1 MAAPYHR
8 VKRVKTVNE
17 NRNRPGMSRRTALAS
32 LVLNQDQ
39 RSLDEEKS
47 LRYRIETVDAL
58 FARAK
63 AARRENRIPF
73 ETYKAI
79 IVLLREE
86 ESEIEEQ
93 ARSRRFEDVEQ
104 GTYWQRGR
112 LKFPSV
118 LQQEVRLMSEGR
130 DPAVQQD

>member
-1 MAAPYHR
+1 M
-8 VKRVKTVNE
+8 
-17 NRNRPGMSRRTALAS
+17 ALAS

-58 FARAK
+58 FARAR
-63 AARRENRIPF
+63 AARRENRISF

-79 IVLLREE
+79 VVLLREE
-86 ESEIEEQ
+86 ESGIEEQ

-118 LQQEVRLMSEGR
+118 LQQEVRLMGEGR